1 MVDNRRKGCRFSYL
15 DKAIFQPSK
24 IKSDRNFKIIFRRID
39 EPTASHTLASTRPR
53 PTRPRRKLPAL
64 PRMRG
69 SASHHDAP
77 NLVGGPAAH
86 QLPYGSNTAPATPPN
101 AQDLS
106 QTERSGVATREH
118 QRAASA
124 SVTGPKLSNL
134 NYNNSNNRNQ
144 GRNHIFSLK
153 FGFESNR

>member
-1 MVDNRRKGCRFSYL
+1 M
-15 DKAIFQPSK
+15 
-24 IKSDRNFKIIFRRID
+24 IFRRID

-106 QTERSGVATREH
+106 QTERSGVGVGREREH

-144 GRNHIFSLK
+144 GRNHIFSL
-153 FGFESNR
+153 NRF